1 MSESERQGFHV
12 LTAMR
17 ENIKRIEDD
26 VGISTGILQCIEIGI
41 SVGIKAHQFTINHR
55 AWRVGLQ

>member
-1 MSESERQGFHV
+1 
-12 LTAMR
+12 MR

-55 AWRVGLQ
+55 AWHVGLQ